1 MRYTNRHFTYL
12 LTYLLS
18 WPQNHFCLCRRQ
30 LGTIYLIIIIAEL
43 MSGVVP
49 GSGIGPIAF
58 LIFLDDL
65 AKKLESQGVQL
76 KIFADDIKVYLSVCN
91 SGNAIVL
98 QAALN
103 CIHEWATD
111 WQLAI
116 SISKCNV
123 LTIGRPN
130 AVLDNSYH
138 IDNNVLPEVTS
149 CRDLGV
155 TITVPNIAYQ

>member
-1 MRYTNRHFTYL
+1 
-12 LTYLLS
+12 
-18 WPQNHFCLCRRQ
+18 
-30 LGTIYLIIIIAEL
+30 
-43 MSGVVP
+43 MSGVVQ
-49 GSGIGPIAF
+49 GSGIGPTAF

-130 AVLDNSYH
+130 AVLDNSYQ

-155 TITVPNIAYQ
+155 TVTNDLAP